1 MFSRPDSV
9 IINPPRVA
17 CTIRKHRTVVCYTR
31 TYKLTCSN
39 EPAEICR
46 EIRGISEASTVTR
59 HQVYYLWQKANAK
72 MWQRDSDPLVSA
84 TMLLSENC
92 DHRDHYAVF
101 VAGNVRA
108 LGFFVR
114 RSIESLASSARRQF
128 VMDSTFGTNNSGSDL
143 FV

>member
-17 CTIRKHRTVVCYTR
+17 CTIRNELSFAIQELINSRVATN
-31 TYKLTCSN
+31 N

-92 DHRDHYAVF
+92 DYRDHYAVF

-114 RSIESLASSARRQF
+114 RSI
-128 VMDSTFGTNNSGSDL
+128 
-143 FV
+143 